1 MQCRLIEPIGEK
13 HVVTFEWGDNQRIEV
28 EITKEQYDL
37 GWDEVERLAKPQH
50 VPADAKMH
58 ISHRHVWNTE
68 DGTNKHPGDMY
79 YTPWTHYEEDG
90 KIKCCYWDNCNDPR
104 GHLIVVLP
112 TGFPFDTD
120 GRASNCKDPNNRT
133 HRCWEKHGEAPNI
146 TLGGPTSD
154 NGVGSIG
161 AAGWHGYLKEGKL
174 VQ

>member
-1 MQCRLIEPIGEK
+1 
-13 HVVTFEWGDNQRIEV
+13 VTFEWNDNQKLEL
-28 EITKEQYDL
+28 EISEQQYHL
-37 GWDEVERLAKPQH
+37 GWDEVRRQVKPSH
-50 VPADAKMH
+50 VPDNASMH
-58 ISHRHVWNTE
+58 ISHFKIWNTE

-79 YTPWTHYEEDG
+79 YAPWMHEG
-90 KIKCCYWDNCNDPR
+90 GCPYWDNCNDPR

-120 GRASNCKDPNNRT
+120 GKASNCNKKDDRT

-146 TLGGPTSD
+146 SLGGPTSD

-161 AAGWHGYLKEGKL
+161 APGYHGYLRNGEL